1 MKIVGCDLH
10 ARQQS
15 IAMVDTE
22 TGEFTER
29 PLPGNSEQYESFM
42 LAWNRNLESGK
53 WQEVLLPD
61 EIPDAHSD
69 AWKSL
74 EAYIEKVDAEGRDE
88 LNPIGR
94 YRTRK
99 MGTDRHSSA
108 LYQKV
113 LIC

>member
-42 LAWNRNLESGK
+42 LAWNRNPE
-53 WQEVLLPD
+53 
-61 EIPDAHSD
+61 
-69 AWKSL
+69 
-74 EAYIEKVDAEGRDE
+74 
-88 LNPIGR
+88 
-94 YRTRK
+94 
-99 MGTDRHSSA
+99 
-108 LYQKV
+108 
-113 LIC
+113 